1 MKECDKSR
9 SFIFIKNKKGNIRI
23 IQKNYL
29 ILQPNNNNQSY
40 NNMQKRFFL
49 LFAMLLTMTMGAWA
63 QVTTSS
69 MAGKVTLEGSEEEII
84 GATVVAVHEPS
95 GTRYTAVTNVNG
107 MFAIQGMR
115 TGGPYA
121 VTVSY
126 IGHQTKTIRNITL
139 QLAETYNLPVWLAEN
154 TNDIAE
160 VVVTGKATKLTV
172 ENMGASTNINNQQI
186 VNMPTVNRNLTDI
199 TRLSPYGGSGMSFA
213 GTDGRLGNFTVDG
226 ANFNNNFGLSS
237 GLPGGGNP
245 ISIDA
250 IEELQVVISPYDVRQ
265 TNFIGG
271 GVNAITKS
279 GTNTFK
285 GSAYIY
291 HKNENMQGDAID
303 HEQITGARD
312 KDQNTTYGLTLGGP
326 IIKNK
331 LFFFV
336 NGEYEQIPTVV
347 NRWRAADGD
356 NPADPDNFVSRT
368 TATDMQLVSD
378 FVRQKYGYDTG
389 SYTSFPA
396 ENSNKKLLVRL
407 DWNITDKHHLA
418 LRYNYTKNMAWKQPN
433 ASSMDGGSRMPNN
446 RFSKA
451 SMSFAN
457 SLYSLDN
464 DVKSWSIDLNSRL
477 AENLSNQFLATYSKL
492 DDIRGSNSSTFPFI
506 DILKDDDNYMSLGY
520 ELFTW
525 NNGVHNTVWNAKDDV
540 TYYTGRHKIMAG
552 LSFEHQMADNA
563 YQRNGTGYY
572 RYTSVDDFI
581 NGAAPEIVCLTY
593 GYGGETNPAARVTYN
608 KASFYAQ
615 DEWNLTN
622 KLKLTYG
629 LRVDGLFFDN
639 GDLMTNNAILALDYD
654 GRHIDTGKWPD
665 SNITFSPRV
674 GFNWD
679 VFGNKSLKVRGGTGL
694 FSGRLPLV
702 FFTNM
707 PTNGGMV
714 QNRAQVNAK
723 NAAKMGF
730 TMNEFAGGLVTDAK
744 GNATIE
750 ALYDKLVSLGYPATI
765 TPQDGVVPDAIAAVS
780 SDFKM
785 PQVWKSSL
793 AIDYQIPV
801 SFPFTVTLEGIF
813 NKTVNAVYIS
823 DWATPSVGGF
833 ARFNGVDNRPIYPEG
848 YRTNTKAFVLENTA
862 KGYGWT
868 ANLTLNAQPFDWLS
882 LMAAYTHTVN
892 KELTGMPG
900 NDAESAFYYVP
911 TVEGPNNIRLHNSSY
926 VTPDRIVANA
936 TIHDKC
942 GNHYSFI
949 YETWRGGYNTSYI
962 MANDING
969 DSYNY
974 DLIYVPTDQQVADRE
989 FRFVSTDDAVR
1000 FMDFVHKNDYL
1011 KKHQGEYAEAY
1022 SDYIPWV
1029 HRIDF
1034 GYKHDFCLNVGKT
1047 SHNLQLSFD
1056 MKNVLNFFNSSWG
1069 VTKIANLDFSTTPFN
1084 GAQYASV
1091 LKYEGV
1097 DADGYATFS
1106 TPKTI
1111 NGDTKMWQSYHTLG
1125 QCWYA
1130 SVGVKYMF
1138 EGKRRD
1144 DCGCNKDIEEKTV
1157 YVKDTKE
1164 IDRLNAE
1171 INRLRGQ
1178 VSDLE
1183 NRKPEK
1189 EIVTV
1194 DNSRVVTFPYLV
1206 NFTIGNSDIVNRE
1219 KVNLETVA
1227 KMIKATPEKKYNVV
1241 GYADK
1246 QTGTPEGN
1254 AQLASGRAQNVYNIL
1269 VNQYGVNPSQL
1280 VKDSKGGVDYMYMND
1295 EQLSRSVIISEV
1307 K

>member
-1 MKECDKSR
+1 
-9 SFIFIKNKKGNIRI
+9 
-23 IQKNYL
+23 
-29 ILQPNNNNQSY
+29 
-40 NNMQKRFFL
+40 MQKRLFL
-49 LFAMLLTMTMGAWA
+49 MVAMLLMLTLGAMA

-69 MAGKVTLEGSEEEII
+69 MAGKVTLEGSDDEII

-95 GTRYTAVTNVNG
+95 GTRYTAVTNVKG

-115 TGGPYA
+115 SGGPYN

-126 IGHQTKTIRNITL
+126 IGHQTKTFRNITL
-139 QLAETYNLPVWLAEN
+139 QLAETYNLPVWLSEN
-154 TNDIAE
+154 VNDIAE
-160 VVVTGKATKLTV
+160 VVVTGNASKFAHEKT
-172 ENMGASTNINNQQI
+172 GASTNINNQQI
-186 VNMPTVNRNLTDI
+186 INIPTVNRNITDV
-199 TRLSPYGGSGMSFA
+199 TRLSPYGGNGMSFA

-237 GLPGGGNP
+237 GLPGGGTP

-250 IEELQVVISPYDVRQ
+250 IEEMQVVISPYDVRQ

-279 GTNTFK
+279 GTNTVK

-291 HKNENMQGDAID
+291 YKNENMQGDAID
-303 HEQITGARD
+303 REQISGARE
-312 KDQNTTYGLTLGGP
+312 KDQNTIYGFTLGGP

-331 LFFFV
+331 LFLFV
-336 NGEYEQIPTVV
+336 NGEMEKTPKVV
-347 NRWRAADGD
+347 TRWRTSEDGV
-356 NPADPDNFVSRT
+356 ADPDRYISRT
-368 TATDMQLVSD
+368 TYTDMETVSN
-378 FVRQKYGYDTG
+378 FVRSRYGYDTG
-389 SYTSFPA
+389 SWTNFPA
-396 ENSNKKLLVRL
+396 EDSNKKILARL

-418 LRYNYTKNMAWKQPN
+418 LRYNYTKNMDWRTPN
-433 ASSMDGGSRMPNN
+433 ASSMDGGPRKANA
-446 RFSKA
+446 RVSKS
-451 SMSFAN
+451 SMAFAN
-457 SLYSLDN
+457 SFYSQDN
-464 DVKSWSIDLNSRL
+464 EVHSWSVDLNSRFS
-477 AENLSNQFLATYSKL
+477 NSLSNQFLVTYSKL
-492 DDIRGSNSSTFPFI
+492 DDVRGSNSSEFPFI
-506 DILKDDDNYMSLGY
+506 EILKDDDNYMSLGY

-525 NNGVHNTVWNAKDDV
+525 NNGVHNTVWNAKDDI
-540 TYYTGRHKIMAG
+540 TYYYGKHKIMGG

-563 YQRNGTGYY
+563 YQRNGTGYF
-572 RYTSVDDFI
+572 RFNSLDDFLS
-581 NGAAPEIVCLTY
+581 GAAPETVCLTY

-608 KASFYAQ
+608 KASAYIQ
-615 DEWNLTN
+615 DEWNATD

-639 GDLMTNNAILALDYD
+639 GDLMTNNAIKNLDYD

-665 SNITFSPRV
+665 SNFTLSPRV
-674 GFNWD
+674 GFTYD

-702 FFTNM
+702 FLTNM

-714 QNRAQVNAK
+714 QYQAQITATDASYKKLPAAVKAK
-723 NAAKMGF
+723 YANISEVMQQFSQANGGITTSITQLQQRLFDMGF
-730 TMNEFAGGLVTDAK
+730 PKTVRPEDGTVPS
-744 GNATIE
+744 TI
-750 ALYDKLVSLGYPATI
+750 S
-765 TPQDGVVPDAIAAVS
+765 AVS

-793 AIDYQIPV
+793 AIDYRFPI
-801 SFPFTVTLEGIF
+801 SFPLNITGEFIF

-823 DWATPSVGGF
+823 DWATPNVGGF
-833 ARFNGVDNRPIYPEG
+833 ARFNGIDNRPIYPEG

-862 KGYGWT
+862 KGYGWS
-868 ANLTLNAQPFDWLS
+868 ANVTLTAQPTERIS

-911 TVEGPNNIRLHNSSY
+911 TIEGPNNIKLHNSMW
-926 VTPDRIVANA
+926 VTPDRFVASA

-942 GNHYSFI
+942 HNHYSFI

-962 MANDING
+962 MANDMNA

-974 DLIYVPTDQQVADRE
+974 DLIYVPTDQQVASRE

-1000 FMDFVHKNDYL
+1000 FLDFVHHNSYL

-1022 SDYIPWV
+1022 SAYSPWV
-1029 HRIDF
+1029 HRLDF
-1034 GYKHDFCLNVGKT
+1034 GYKHDFCVNVGNT
-1047 SHNLQLSFD
+1047 SHDLQLSFD
-1056 MKNVLNFFNSSWG
+1056 MKNVLNFFKSSWG
-1069 VTKIANLDFSTTPFN
+1069 VSKIANLDYSTNPN
-1084 GAQYASV
+1084 NSGQYSAI

-1106 TPKTI
+1106 TPKTVDG
-1111 NGDTKMWQSYHTLG
+1111 NAKEWQSYHSLG

-1138 EGKRRD
+1138 EGKKRN
-1144 DCGCNKDIEEKTV
+1144 DCGCNNDGDTKEKTV
-1157 YVKDTKE
+1157 YVKDNRE
-1164 IDRLNAE
+1164 LNRLNDE
-1171 INRLRGQ
+1171 INRLRAQ
-1178 VSDLE
+1178 VTDLK

-1206 NFTIGNSDIVNRE
+1206 NFAVNNTSVENRD
-1219 KVNLETVA
+1219 KVNLESIA
-1227 KMIKATPEKKYNVV
+1227 KMIKSTPEKKYNVI

-1254 AQLASGRAQNVYNIL
+1254 AKLASERAQNVYDIL
-1269 VNQYGVNPSQL
+1269 INQYGVPAKQL

-1295 EQLSRSVIISEV
+1295 EQLSRSVIITEV